1 MDLSNKGFAQ
11 AGALVV
17 GAVYAAVGVIGFFI
31 TGFGNFVQN
40 TDDALLGFAINPFH
54 NVVHLAVGVYLIIVS
69 QVDRPVTEGALIGGG
84 LVYLLAT
91 FLGFANSLQIISMN
105 GAGELDNVLHLV
117 SGSAALGLGL
127 LSVARNKRSEAMGEP
142 LNQR

>member
-11 AGALVV
+11 AAALVV
-17 GAVYAAVGVIGFFI
+17 GAVYAAVGVIGFFV

-40 TDDALLGFAINPFH
+40 TDDALLGFSINPFH

-69 QVDRPVTEGALIGGG
+69 QVDRPVSEGALIGGG

-105 GAGELDNVLHLV
+105 GAGESDNFLHLV
-117 SGSAALGLGL
+117 SGSAALGIGL
-127 LSVARNKRSEAMGEP
+127 LSVARNKRSERMGEP